1 MDFARE
7 LKHAPD
13 VRFSSD
19 AAPKAESASQQVLRQ
34 SKSVLSR
41 TGRFQQADRILC
53 ARDFSCAVGTG
64 KRRTSKSFVVIITPK
79 TEGVSTNS
87 DEKRTRLGI
96 TVSKRVGNAVIR
108 NRVKRCIREWFRQA
122 REGLPRGSDIVVIAR
137 QTARDL
143 SGREVAAVLDE
154 MVCRVET
161 RGGNRAAA
169 QFR

>member
-1 MDFARE
+1 M
-7 LKHAPD
+7 L
-13 VRFSSD
+13 
-19 AAPKAESASQQVLRQ
+19 L
-34 SKSVLSR
+34 R

-53 ARDFSCAVGTG
+53 ARDFSCAVRTG
-64 KRRTSKSFVVIITPK
+64 KRRTSKSFVVVITLK

-96 TVSKRVGNAVIR
+96 TVSKRAGNAVIR
-108 NRVKRCIREWFRQA
+108 NRVKRRIREWFRQA
-122 REGLPRGSDIVVIAR
+122 REGLPHGSDIVVIAR

-161 RGGNRAAA
+161 RDDDRAAA

>member
-7 LKHAPD
+7 AKHALD

-19 AAPKAESASQQVLRQ
+19 AAPRAESASQQVLRQ

-53 ARDFSCAVGTG
+53 ARDFSCAVRTG
-64 KRRTSKSFVVIITPK
+64 KRRISKSFVVIITPK
-79 TEGVSTNS
+79 TEGVSTNF

-122 REGLPRGSDIVVIAR
+122 REGLPHGSDIVVIAR
-137 QTARDL
+137 QTARNL
-143 SGREVAAVLDE
+143 SGREAAVILDE
-154 MVCRVET
+154 MIYRAGA
-161 RGGNRAAA
+161 RSDNRATA